1 MNLADAV
8 DSFTEWSFP
17 WTFRKSV
24 RAKLPSNS
32 EDAALF
38 EALVVEASRFEH
50 WNVSDLA
57 DGCRIAHTATKEKF
71 PDVDDRV
78 IGPIVR
84 AASYEW
90 K

>member
-1 MNLADAV
+1 MNLAEAV
-8 DSFTEWSFP
+8 ESFTDWSIP
-17 WTFRKSV
+17 WTFSESV
-24 RAKLPSNS
+24 CAKLVSNP
-32 EDAALF
+32 EEAKLF

-50 WNVSDLA
+50 WNASDLA
-57 DGCRIAHTATKEKF
+57 YGCKIAHTATKEKF

-84 AASYEW
+84 AASYDW